1 MTAGLELKGHRVQK
15 TTIVDRFGAPIY
27 RTPQLVIASLNSD
40 GSIDLS
46 NVQPLND
53 WNCGVR
59 NSRLVANAH
68 GYDLMTILSKE
79 LGLIDVNDEGFL
91 YAKIFVTSDPNVS
104 VMRLLGK
111 IAEAMV
117 VKECNESAEANRKWG
132 MYARKGKRPYK
143 SLDSFRAIGTGL
155 NSTQRLYPTKY
166 SPSDPQ
172 RDVIWINK
180 ESEKE
185 ELLQITN
192 NTNCGIAA
200 GIQLKVSMNGFKYI
214 FRSDVA
220 RGKYEVPL
228 VYFDLSNDY
237 YLLTNAIYHEEHDV
251 RIGVDIVRGRD
262 ISMPIHE
269 LLLSYYAVIYDLVIG
284 KMTID
289 EIIRDELLFD
299 VFKKEVQEQSGK
311 KIISI

>member
-1 MTAGLELKGHRVQK
+1 MQK
-15 TTIVDRFGAPIY
+15 TTIVDQFGAPLY
-27 RTPQLVIASLNSD
+27 RKPQLVIASLNND

-46 NVQPLND
+46 NIQPLND
-53 WNCGVR
+53 WNFGMR
-59 NSRLVANAH
+59 NSGLVAHAH
-68 GYDLMTILSKE
+68 GYDLMTILSEE
-79 LGLIDVNDEGFL
+79 LGLVDVNDEGFL
-91 YAKIFVTSDPNVS
+91 YAKIIVTSDPNVS

-117 VKECNESAEANRKWG
+117 VKECNESVVANRLWG
-132 MYARKGKRPYK
+132 MYARKGKIPHK

-166 SPSDPQ
+166 NPTDPQ

-180 ESEKE
+180 ENEKE

-192 NTNCGIAA
+192 NSNCAIIA
-200 GIQLKVSMNGFKYI
+200 GIQLKVSTDGFRYI
-214 FRSDVA
+214 FKSDIA

-237 YLLTNAIYHEEHDV
+237 YKLTNAIYDQEFNV
-251 RIGVDIVRGRD
+251 GIGTDIVRGRD
-262 ISMPIHE
+262 ISISIHE
-269 LLLSYYAVIYDLVIG
+269 LLLSYYSVIHDLVMG

-289 EIIRDELLFD
+289 QIIKDELLFD
-299 VFKKEVQEQSGK
+299 VFKKEVQEQKGM

>member
-1 MTAGLELKGHRVQK
+1 MQK
-15 TTIVDRFGAPIY
+15 TTIVDQFGAPLY
-27 RTPQLVIASLNSD
+27 RKPQLVIASLNND

-46 NVQPLND
+46 NIQPLND
-53 WNCGVR
+53 WNFGIR
-59 NSRLVANAH
+59 NSGLVAHAH
-68 GYDLMTILSKE
+68 GYDLMTILSEE
-79 LGLIDVNDEGFL
+79 LGLVDVNDEGFL
-91 YAKIFVTSDPNVS
+91 YAKIIVTSDPNVS

-117 VKECNESAEANRKWG
+117 VKECNESVVANRLWG
-132 MYARKGKRPYK
+132 MYARKGKIPHK

-166 SPSDPQ
+166 NPTDPQ

-180 ESEKE
+180 ENEKE

-192 NTNCGIAA
+192 SSNCAIIA
-200 GIQLKVSMNGFKYI
+200 GIQLKVSTDGFRYI
-214 FRSDVA
+214 FKSDIA

-237 YLLTNAIYHEEHDV
+237 YKLTNAIYDQEFNV
-251 RIGVDIVRGRD
+251 GIGTDIVRGRD
-262 ISMPIHE
+262 ISISIHE
-269 LLLSYYAVIYDLVIG
+269 LLLSYYSVIHDLVMG

-289 EIIRDELLFD
+289 QIIKDELLFD
-299 VFKKEVQEQSGK
+299 VFKKEVQEQKGM

>member
-1 MTAGLELKGHRVQK
+1 MQK
-15 TTIVDRFGAPIY
+15 TTIVDQFGAPLY
-27 RTPQLVIASLNSD
+27 RKAQLVIASLNND

-46 NVQPLND
+46 NIQPLND
-53 WNCGVR
+53 WNFGMR
-59 NSRLVANAH
+59 NSGLVAHAH
-68 GYDLMTILSKE
+68 GYDLMTILSEE
-79 LGLIDVNDEGFL
+79 LGLVDVNDEGFL
-91 YAKIFVTSDPNVS
+91 YAKIIVTSDPNVS

-117 VKECNESAEANRKWG
+117 VKECNESVVANRLWG
-132 MYARKGKRPYK
+132 MYARKGKIPHK

-166 SPSDPQ
+166 NPTDPQ

-180 ESEKE
+180 ENEKE

-192 NTNCGIAA
+192 NSNCAIIA
-200 GIQLKVSMNGFKYI
+200 GIQLKVSTDGFRYI
-214 FRSDVA
+214 FKSDIA

-237 YLLTNAIYHEEHDV
+237 YKLTNAIYDQEFNV
-251 RIGVDIVRGRD
+251 GIGTDIVRGRD
-262 ISMPIHE
+262 ISISIHE
-269 LLLSYYAVIYDLVIG
+269 LLLSYYSVIHDLVMG

-289 EIIRDELLFD
+289 QIIKDELLFD
-299 VFKKEVQEQSGK
+299 VFKKEVQEQKGM

>member
-1 MTAGLELKGHRVQK
+1 VQK
-15 TTIVDRFGAPIY
+15 TTIVDQFGAPIY
-27 RTPQLVIASLNSD
+27 RKPQLVIASLNND

-46 NVQPLND
+46 NTQPLND
-53 WNCGVR
+53 WNSGLR
-59 NSRLVANAH
+59 NSRLVAHAH
-68 GYDLMTILSKE
+68 GYDLMTILSEE
-79 LGLIDVNDEGFL
+79 LGLVDVNDEGFL
-91 YAKIFVTSDPNVS
+91 YAKIFITPDPNVS

-111 IAEAMV
+111 IAEAMA
-117 VKECNESAEANRKWG
+117 VKECNESVEANRLWG
-132 MYARKGKRPYK
+132 MYARKGKRPHK

-180 ESEKE
+180 ENEKE
-185 ELLQITN
+185 ELLQITS
-192 NTNCGIAA
+192 NTNCAIVA
-200 GIQLKVSMNGFKYI
+200 GIQLKVSMDGFKYI
-214 FRSDVA
+214 FRTDVA

-237 YLLTNAIYHEEHDV
+237 YKLTNAIYAEEHDV
-251 RIGVDIVRGRD
+251 QIGIDIVRGRD
-262 ISMPIHE
+262 ISMCIHE
-269 LLLSYYAVIYDLVIG
+269 LLLSYCSVLYDLVVG

-289 EIIRDELLFD
+289 QIIRDELLFD

>member
-1 MTAGLELKGHRVQK
+1 MQK
-15 TTIVDRFGAPIY
+15 TTIVDQFGAPIY
-27 RTPQLVIASLNSD
+27 RQPQLVIASLNYD
-40 GSIDLS
+40 GSIDIS
-46 NVQPLND
+46 NTQPLND
-53 WNCGVR
+53 WNSGLR
-59 NSRLVANAH
+59 NSSLVANAH
-68 GYDLMTILSKE
+68 GYDLMTILSEE
-79 LGLIDVNDEGFL
+79 LGLVDVNDDGFL
-91 YAKIFVTSDPNVS
+91 YAKIFITPDPHVS

-111 IAEAMV
+111 IAESMV
-117 VKECNESAEANRKWG
+117 VSECNESVMANRQWG
-132 MYARKGKRPYK
+132 MCARKGKKPHK

-166 SPSDPQ
+166 SPTDPQ

-192 NTNCGIAA
+192 NTNCAIAA
-200 GIQLKVSMNGFKYI
+200 GIQLKVSMDGFKYI
-214 FRSDVA
+214 FKSDVA

-237 YLLTNAIYHEEHDV
+237 YKLTNTIYSEDYDV
-251 RIGVDIVRGRD
+251 EIGVDIIRGRD
-262 ISMPIHE
+262 ISIAIHE
-269 LLLSYYAVIYDLVIG
+269 LLLSYYSVIYDLVTG

-289 EIIRDELLFD
+289 QIIRNELLFD
-299 VFKKEVQEQSGK
+299 VFKKEVQEQRGK

>member
-1 MTAGLELKGHRVQK
+1 MQK
-15 TTIVDRFGAPIY
+15 TTIVDQFGAPLY
-27 RTPQLVIASLNSD
+27 RKPQLVIASLNND

-46 NVQPLND
+46 NIQPLND
-53 WNCGVR
+53 WNFGMR
-59 NSRLVANAH
+59 NSGLVAHAH
-68 GYDLMTILSKE
+68 GYDLMTILSEE
-79 LGLIDVNDEGFL
+79 LGLVDVNDEGFL

-117 VKECNESAEANRKWG
+117 VKECNESVVANRLWG
-132 MYARKGKRPYK
+132 MYARKGKISHK

-166 SPSDPQ
+166 NPTDPQ

-180 ESEKE
+180 ENEKE

-192 NTNCGIAA
+192 SANCAIIA
-200 GIQLKVSMNGFKYI
+200 GIQLKVSTDGFKYI
-214 FRSDVA
+214 FKSDVA

-237 YLLTNAIYHEEHDV
+237 YKLTNAIYDQEV
-251 RIGVDIVRGRD
+251 NVGIGTDIVRGRD
-262 ISMPIHE
+262 ISISIHE
-269 LLLSYYAVIYDLVIG
+269 LLLSYYSVIYDLVMG

-289 EIIRDELLFD
+289 QIIKDELLFD
-299 VFKKEVQEQSGK
+299 VFKKEVQEQKGM